1 MKKQTQA
8 IHSRFQTKDAYGS
21 LAMPVYH
28 TAAYEFDNA
37 TEMAD
42 AFCGKTDAPDY
53 SRVTNP
59 TVTYFENKVKA
70 MCNAHGVI
78 AVSSGMA
85 AISNT
90 LICLTAAGK
99 NIVTSRHLFGN
110 TYSLIAG
117 TMMRFGVKP
126 HLTDLTNLKEVEDAI
141 DNDTACIFMEIITN
155 PQMEVADIAALAE
168 IAHKKGIPLVADTT
182 MIPFTQFDAHSLGVD
197 IEVVSSTKYLS
208 GGATSIG
215 GLVIDYGTTPNFTD
229 RMRKEL
235 LMNLGAYMTPHVAY
249 MQNLGLETLD
259 ARYRVQA
266 DNALRV
272 AQALKNVEQ
281 IKRVN
286 YIGLEDNPF
295 YELSRRQFGKTSGAM
310 LTIDLESQE
319 ACFDCINRLQLVRRA
334 TNLFDNKSLAI
345 HPASTIFGNF
355 TPRQREKMDV
365 LDTTIRLSIG
375 LEAAEDIIEDIKRS
389 LTPDSLTPGPSPIE
403 RGE

>member
-126 HLTDLTNLKEVEDAI
+126 HLTDLTNLKEVENAI

-168 IAHKKGIPLVADTT
+168 LAHTKGIPLVADTT

-272 AQALKNVEQ
+272 AQALKDVEQ

-310 LTIDLESQE
+310 LTIDLDSQE
-319 ACFDCINRLQLVRRA
+319 ACFDFINRLQVVRRA
-334 TNLFDNKSLAI
+334 TNLFDNKTLAI

-355 TPRQREKMDV
+355 TPRQRQKMDV

-375 LEAAEDIIEDIKRS
+375 LEDAEDIIEDIVRS
-389 LTPDSLTPGPSPIE
+389 VEG
-403 RGE
+403 